1 MYLGTP
7 NNAISC
13 QKGNKTAIGNFG
25 SIYARAPCFVPID
38 FFCSVNMCRKT
49 KLTPIMVSSAKMG
62 VKPLFCIFGSSYA
75 RAPVFGHIE
84 FFCIV
89 NV

>member
-1 MYLGTP
+1 MLSP
-7 NNAISC
+7 A
-13 QKGNKTAIGNFG
+13 KKTIKPPFWNFG
-25 SIYARAPCFVPID
+25 SIYARDPFFVPID

-49 KLTPIMVSSAKMG
+49 KLTPLMVSSAKMA

-75 RAPVFGHIE
+75 RAPVIGPIE